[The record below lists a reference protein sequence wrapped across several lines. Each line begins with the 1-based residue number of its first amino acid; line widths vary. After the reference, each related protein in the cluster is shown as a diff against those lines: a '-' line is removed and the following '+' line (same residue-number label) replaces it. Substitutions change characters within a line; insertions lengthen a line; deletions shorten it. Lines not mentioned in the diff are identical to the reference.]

1 MEEKGLKNNYLF
13 TLVKFILFLL
23 IFCFLA
29 SFSKQFL
36 EEMRADRAL
45 KVDIVLYSV
54 LACFVFN
61 TLVVDLNNF
70 YKNVQKFFF
79 HSSFISM
86 VVPSFLILLGIG
98 YFLIPRV
105 FDLDFDRNFFL
116 FLGGFVITSHIVFVA
131 RENKGTNFMDFINY
145 LFIFSILY
153 IVNLILFGLYLNVA
167 FKIDLGKVIVNGFI
181 DGAVLIKNLFSQIFQ
196 R

>member
-1 MEEKGLKNNYLF
+1 MEEKGLRNNYIF

-29 SFSKQFL
+29 SFSKQL
-36 EEMRADRAL
+36 LHEMRADRAL
-45 KVDIVLYSV
+45 KPEVILFSV
-54 LACFVFN
+54 LFCFAFY
-61 TLVVDLNNF
+61 TFFVDLNNI
-70 YKNVQKFFF
+70 YKAIQKFFF

-105 FDLDFDRNFFL
+105 FNLSFDRDVFL
-116 FLGGFVITSHIVFVA
+116 FLGGFILTSHMIFIA
-131 RENKGTNFMDFINY
+131 RENKGSNFMDFINY

-153 IVNLILFGLYLNVA
+153 IVNIILFGLYLNVA
-167 FKIDLGKVIVNGFI
+167 FNVDLGKVVVDGFI
-181 DGAVLIKNLFSQIFQ
+181 NGAVLIKNLFSQIFQ